1 MTKNTT
7 HSAAIYWI
15 RIIAIISKLDSH
27 ANNTIFHPVKS
38 FESPSSLSEVKGNTG
53 TDVLPVLG
61 SITQHTY

>member
-1 MTKNTT
+1 M
-7 HSAAIYWI
+7 
-15 RIIAIISKLDSH
+15 AIISKLDSH